1 MEASRFFVNGAHHYS
16 SAPRAAAME
25 AAALVVGICGDL
37 DAFGRVGPC
46 DVSSHPRAAERRLAD
61 GATAVLPLA
70 NTFKAGPAVLN
81 T

>member
-1 MEASRFFVNGAHHYS
+1 
-16 SAPRAAAME
+16 ME

-46 DVSSHPRAAERRLAD
+46 DVSSHPRAAARRLAD
-61 GATAVLPLA
+61 GATAVSLPA
-70 NTFKAGPAVLN
+70 NTFKVGPALLN